1 MNEVALAALFAVLV
15 VVLFVLALMEASL
28 LHLRRSA
35 VVADAASGDRSARRL
50 LELLDDLPRVMNAI
64 LLAVLLSQVTATAIA
79 GLLAARLSEGGG
91 VTIATV
97 AVTVVLFIYGEA
109 IPKTVAIRRPRH
121 SARRLAPLTRAVRW
135 VLGPVVAVLVWIA
148 EVQSPRSRDLDEHGG
163 VSEDELL
170 HLTGE
175 AAAAGHIEPSDAEL
189 IERSFDLGDLR
200 AGEILVPLERVV
212 GTPTT
217 TPVSEA
223 LSILIAAGHRR
234 LVVSERS
241 PERVV
246 GFVRIRDLA
255 DAATSQPELPVGE
268 LVQEA
273 LAVGADDLIIEVLR
287 AMQAAGRH
295 LAVVRAASSDVVGI
309 LTVEDIVEELVGSI
323 DEPDEN

>member
-1 MNEVALAALFAVLV
+1 M
-15 VVLFVLALMEASL
+15 
-28 LHLRRSA
+28 
-35 VVADAASGDRSARRL
+35 
-50 LELLDDLPRVMNAI
+50 
-64 LLAVLLSQVTATAIA
+64 
-79 GLLAARLSEGGG
+79 
-91 VTIATV
+91 

-121 SARRLAPLTRAVRW
+121 LFQAVGSADRAVRW

-148 EVQSPRSRDLDEHGG
+148 EVQSPLSRDLDEHGG

-175 AAAAGHIEPSDAEL
+175 AAAAYIEPSDAEL

-200 AGEILVPLERVV
+200 AGEILVPLEQVV

-246 GFVRIRDLA
+246 GFVGF
-255 DAATSQPELPVGE
+255 ATSPMPPPPSRSSRWENWC
-268 LVQEA
+268 
-273 LAVGADDLIIEVLR
+273 R
-287 AMQAAGRH
+287 RRSRWGR
-295 LAVVRAASSDVVGI
+295 
-309 LTVEDIVEELVGSI
+309 TT
-323 DEPDEN
+323 